1 MSDERYKTGRTE
13 TRRRSRPRKL
23 RGRFDRGTRSP
34 GGQIVAPNDRVGKTD
49 GADRTND
56 LAIARGETPGIG
68 KDAGRSETPG
78 TGKDVGRSE
87 TPGIGKDAGRSET
100 PGIGKDAGRSE
111 TPGIGKDAGR
121 SETPVGRKD
130 ETTAPESE
138 AVFSTVQVESPTKR
152 GRPTR
157 RALRAAEFAE
167 HQKNAAL
174 IVAILDGTAQSLIG
188 ADCAMNATE
197 QGLIADPLA
206 RILSRLDPVISDGV
220 NKFADPAAVFL
231 GLGIWA
237 SRIIK
242 TRRANLPPEIPAAEL
257 LSDPPDKTRDNGGD
271 PRMPLGNP
279 PEVVQRSYTP
289 I

>member
-1 MSDERYKTGRTE
+1 
-13 TRRRSRPRKL
+13 
-23 RGRFDRGTRSP
+23 
-34 GGQIVAPNDRVGKTD
+34 
-49 GADRTND
+49 
-56 LAIARGETPGIG
+56 
-68 KDAGRSETPG
+68 
-78 TGKDVGRSE
+78 
-87 TPGIGKDAGRSET
+87 
-100 PGIGKDAGRSE
+100 
-111 TPGIGKDAGR
+111 
-121 SETPVGRKD
+121 
-130 ETTAPESE
+130 
-138 AVFSTVQVESPTKR
+138 
-152 GRPTR
+152 
-157 RALRAAEFAE
+157 LRAAEFAE